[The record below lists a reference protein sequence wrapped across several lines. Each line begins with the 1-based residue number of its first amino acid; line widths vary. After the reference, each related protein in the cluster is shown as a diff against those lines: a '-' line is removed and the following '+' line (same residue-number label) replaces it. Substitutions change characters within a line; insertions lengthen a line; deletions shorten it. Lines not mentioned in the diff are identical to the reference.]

1 MPFINALPRSWK
13 TPWLPM
19 AQVWNIWKAGY
30 GPFHETRSDTFIL
43 ATPTGNILWTCDP
56 CVVKHV
62 LTQHGKTQLPTDIM
76 RFYDLWGPTVGSVEG
91 DEWRNHR
98 KVITAAFTPATN
110 ALVWNETVKQ
120 TDSLLSFWVREGAVV
135 PVIKSYTSKL
145 ALHVISAVFFARSM
159 TWEQQPPETKIL
171 ASGHKLSYEQAL
183 FTVIERLGII
193 FITPRALLRAL
204 PFKATREAYTAFVEW
219 TNYMQELRA
228 GTVARMEE
236 VVTKRHK
243 TILESIVVAGTPGL
257 HQSTDH
263 PLKEPSVLG
272 NIFFTLLAG
281 HETTGNTMAFTLIL
295 LTVYPEFQKKVQQ
308 ELDRHFGDRAKDQW
322 TVEQDYAPLQQGYL
336 GAVQKEVLRVYNVVE
351 FLLRK
356 TATPTTVIDSSGSS
370 HLIPENTLC
379 LPNLAASFRHP
390 AKWSKNNISRAKRTE
405 LHDSPAIDFDP
416 SRWLDAGE
424 DVVDKE
430 TDSPLHW
437 PFGQGVR
444 SCPGRAFAQT
454 EMIAAVATI
463 FKDYSLQ
470 LVVDEATLESCQSN
484 PQQAW
489 EATRDKAL
497 RMLIDDIECNI
508 NIYLIKD
515 LPIKVVRR

>member
-1 MPFINALPRSWK
+1 
-13 TPWLPM
+13 
-19 AQVWNIWKAGY
+19 
-30 GPFHETRSDTFIL
+30 
-43 ATPTGNILWTCDP
+43 
-56 CVVKHV
+56 
-62 LTQHGKTQLPTDIM
+62 
-76 RFYDLWGPTVGSVEG
+76 
-91 DEWRNHR
+91 
-98 KVITAAFTPATN
+98 
-110 ALVWNETVKQ
+110 
-120 TDSLLSFWVREGAVV
+120 
-135 PVIKSYTSKL
+135 
-145 ALHVISAVFFARSM
+145 M
-159 TWEQQPPETKIL
+159 TWVQQPHETKIS
-171 ASGHKLSYEQAL
+171 ASGHKLNYEQAL

-204 PFKATREAYTAFVEW
+204 PFKATREAHTAFVEW
-219 TNYMQELRA
+219 TKYMQELRA
-228 GTVARMEE
+228 GTAARIDE
-236 VVTKRHK
+236 VVKKKHK
-243 TILESIVVAGTPGL
+243 TILESIVVAGTPEP

-263 PLKEPSVLG
+263 PLKESSVLG

-295 LTVYPEFQKKVQQ
+295 LTVYPEFQKQVQQ

-336 GAVQKEVLRVYNVVE
+336 GAVQKDVLRVYNVVG

-356 TATPTTVIDSSGSS
+356 TATATTVIDSNGSS

-390 AKWSKNNISRAKRTE
+390 AKWSKSNISRAKRAE

-437 PFGQGVR
+437 PFGQGAR
-444 SCPGRAFAQT
+444 SCPGRAFAQA

-470 LVVDEATLESCQSN
+470 LVVDDATLESCQSN